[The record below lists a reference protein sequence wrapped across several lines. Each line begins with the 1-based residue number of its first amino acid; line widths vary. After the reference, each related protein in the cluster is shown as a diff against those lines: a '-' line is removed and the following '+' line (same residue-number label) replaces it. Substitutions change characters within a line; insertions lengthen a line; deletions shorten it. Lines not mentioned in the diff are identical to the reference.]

1 MTHVKCAKYEILSA
15 ILFLS
20 ALMLSITPISQILVF
35 AQITPATQKFGSNDS
50 VGGDGSNGGRATD
63 NSQETG
69 TGNDNNPQPITPSEA
84 ESDVT
89 TEEST
94 DSIDSNDINSG
105 VAPTEQDDRT
115 IPTEEHGS
123 DPTSQLVEE
132 IMNKVDKVL
141 SASGIISP

>member
-1 MTHVKCAKYEILSA
+1 MTRVKCAKYEILSG

-20 ALMLSITPISQILVF
+20 AFMLSITPISQILVF
-35 AQITPATQKFGSNDS
+35 AQITPATQKFGSNDN
-50 VGGDGSNGGRATD
+50 VGGDGGDGSGATD
-63 NSQETG
+63 NSQETD

-89 TEEST
+89 IEEST

-105 VAPTEQDDRT
+105 VTPTEQDDRT

-141 SASGIISP
+141 SASGIIGP

>member
-1 MTHVKCAKYEILSA
+1 MTRVKCAKYEILSG

-20 ALMLSITPISQILVF
+20 ALMLSITPIIQILVF

-50 VGGDGSNGGRATD
+50 VGGDGSGATD

-105 VAPTEQDDRT
+105 VTPTEQDDRT

-141 SASGIISP
+141 SASGIIGP